1 MGLPQIPIE
10 STVVEVAG
18 VEFKIRALTA
28 AEWDHCLNL
37 HKQGKTRDAR
47 ARLIAHATDTPVD
60 EVRDWLEQVSGGVLE
75 NLCYHIEVVT
85 GVGPDA
91 QFRSGTGPG
100 AGGDRSV

>member
-10 STVVEVAG
+10 SKVVEVHGA
-18 VEFKIRALTA
+18 EFKIRALTA

-47 ARLIAHATDTPVD
+47 ARLIAHATDTTVD
-60 EVRDWLEQVSGGVLE
+60 EVRDWFEQVPGGVLE
-75 NLCYHIEVVT
+75 DLAYQIELIT

-91 QFRSGTGPG
+91 QFRGGTGPG
-100 AGGDRSV
+100 SGGDGSV